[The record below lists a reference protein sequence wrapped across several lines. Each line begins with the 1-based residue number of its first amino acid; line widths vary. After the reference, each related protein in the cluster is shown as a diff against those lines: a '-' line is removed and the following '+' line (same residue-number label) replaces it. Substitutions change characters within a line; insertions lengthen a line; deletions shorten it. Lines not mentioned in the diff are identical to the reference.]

1 MTGSVF
7 QMSEDEKMLFKLEWD
22 MARFNVLKKIK
33 GRKAKVKDMPITCV
47 DPKYHYAKDDRIR
60 NYCVEWKRTEN
71 SSPCVKKYM
80 TMKAA
85 REFFN
90 EMDPK
95 NIVYKKFFVI
105 YN

>member
-22 MARFNVLKKIK
+22 MARFNVLKKIR

-47 DPKYHYAKDDRIR
+47 DPKYHYARDERVR
-60 NYCVEWKRTEN
+60 NYCVEWKRTEK

-85 REFFN
+85 LEFFN
-90 EMDPK
+90 ELVVKD
-95 NIVYKKFFVI
+95 IIYKKFYVL